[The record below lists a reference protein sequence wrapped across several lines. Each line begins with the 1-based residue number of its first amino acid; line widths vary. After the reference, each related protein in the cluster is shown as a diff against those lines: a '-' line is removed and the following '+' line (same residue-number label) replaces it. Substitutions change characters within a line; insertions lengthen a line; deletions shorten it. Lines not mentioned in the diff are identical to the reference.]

1 MGKRIEVLDHGFA
14 ELIETWGSDEAI
26 IEAARESTDGN
37 FRGWAGDE
45 KLLTYLYSN
54 DHATP
59 FEMAGAKFRI
69 KLPIFVAR
77 EWMRHRT
84 QSYNEMSARYTA
96 LPNENYV
103 PSEARLFLANFKS
116 ANKQANGNGKEI
128 GEWKARMFTF
138 MLEIM
143 YWMQEKFYQYS
154 LSIGIPRELARVCL
168 PVGRYTRFVVQ
179 ANLRNWIA
187 FLRLREDDKAQ
198 YEIRLYAHAICKLLE
213 SRFPRSIALYK
224 GTPLSKVLV
233 KISPF
238 EGYSLVHRG
247 INAGHFTLSNEWDG
261 ALGTESLKDIQEY
274 FPEVSWSLVTK
285 EEFQDFMREQY
296 NK

>member
-1 MGKRIEVLDHGFA
+1 MGKKIEVLDHGFV
-14 ELIETWGSDEAI
+14 ELIDRWGSDEAI

-37 FRGWAGDE
+37 FRGWVSDE
-45 KLLTYLYSN
+45 RLLTYLYKN

-84 QSYNEMSARYTA
+84 QSYNEMSARYTP

-103 PSEARLFLANFKS
+103 PSKARLFLANLRS

-128 GEWKARMFTF
+128 GELKARIFIL
-138 MLEIM
+138 MLEAL
-143 YWMQEKFYQYS
+143 YWVQEKFYQFS
-154 LSIGIPRELARVCL
+154 LSIGIPKELARVGL

-187 FLRLREDDKAQ
+187 FLRLREDEKAQ
-198 YEIRLYAHAICKLLE
+198 YEIRHYAHAICQILE
-213 SRFPRSIALYK
+213 SQFPRSIALYK
-224 GTPLSKVLV
+224 NAPLSKVMV
-233 KISPF
+233 RISSF
-238 EGYSLVHRG
+238 EGYSLVHGG
-247 INAGHFTLSNEWDG
+247 IAAGHFTLSKEWEG
-261 ALGTESLKDIQEY
+261 ALGAESLKDIQEY
-274 FPEVSWSLVTK
+274 FPGVSCSLVTK
-285 EEFQDFMREQY
+285 EEFQDFT
-296 NK
+296 KG